1 VSERVESAVVVIG
14 AGPAG
19 LAAACC
25 LGEAGKE
32 VLVVDEAPRPGG
44 QIWRHRQARNLPI
57 RARRW
62 LRRLAA
68 TSVRLL
74 PGTSVIDRRA
84 DGTLLA
90 ESAESAVE
98 IRGQTVILATGGR
111 ELFLPFPGWTLPGVV
126 GVGAGQALIKAGVSV
141 EGQTV
146 VVTGS
151 GPLLLPVA
159 ALLRRRGARLQLIAE
174 QAPLTKVARFGA
186 GLWRNPTK
194 IREAVGYRWQ
204 TLTTP
209 YRLGVWVVSAR
220 GDTRV
225 REIELTDGRRTW
237 VEPCDLLCCS
247 YGLVPNTELA
257 RLLGCR
263 IAGDRVVV
271 DRHQLTSRDGV
282 YCVGESTGVG
292 GAEKSLVEGQ
302 IAAAHVAGQVG
313 RIEALERRRRR
324 ALRLAAS
331 LESAFQPRLE
341 LAHRLVPE
349 TIVCRCEDVSWG
361 DLDSS
366 WSLRQAKLYTRL
378 GMGPCQGRICGAA
391 VRFLNGWD
399 SDSVRPPVE
408 PCRISSMIP

>member
-1 VSERVESAVVVIG
+1 VGERIESAVVVIG

-32 VLVVDEAPRPGG
+32 VLIVDGAPRPGG
-44 QIWRHRQARNLPI
+44 QIWRHRQARNLPN

-62 LRRLAA
+62 LQRLAA
-68 TSVRLL
+68 TSARFL
-74 PGTSVIDRRA
+74 PGTSVIDKRA
-84 DGTLLA
+84 DGILLA
-90 ESAESAVE
+90 ESAERTVE
-98 IRGQTVILATGGR
+98 IRGQTVILATGAR
-111 ELFLPFPGWTLPGVV
+111 ELFLPFPGWTLPGVI

-141 EGQTV
+141 EDKTV
-146 VVTGS
+146 LVTGS

-159 ALLRRRGARLQLIAE
+159 ALLRRRGARLRLIAE
-174 QAPLTKVARFGA
+174 QASLTHVARFGA
-186 GLWRNPTK
+186 GLWRDPTK
-194 IREAVGYRWQ
+194 IREAAGYRWQ
-204 TLTTP
+204 TLKTP

-220 GDTRV
+220 GDTQV
-225 REIELTDGRRTW
+225 REVELTDGRRTW

-247 YGLVPNTELA
+247 YGLVPNTELP

-263 IAGDRVVV
+263 IADDRVAV
-271 DRHQLTSRDGV
+271 DRYQLTNRDGI
-282 YCVGESTGVG
+282 YCVGESTGIG

-313 RIEALERRRRR
+313 QIEALERRRRG

-331 LESAFQPRLE
+331 LETAFQPRRE
-341 LAHRLVPE
+341 LAHRLVKE

-391 VRFLNGWD
+391 VRHLNGWD

-408 PCRISSMIP
+408 PCRISSMVR